1 MIQRLWLNIQKIC
14 RVSKNDEEYNQSRK
28 SNVLIVFDEM
38 ITDMIINKKMSPIIA
53 ELFSRGRKLNI
64 FTVFI
69 TSSYFKLPK
78 DVRLILTCFL
88 LWKFQANKSFNKSY
102 LFFRQILALKTYWI
116 FKKMHCKI
124 IFLLVI
130 DTNLAPENPIGFR
143 RSLLERM

>member
-1 MIQRLWLNIQKIC
+1 MNIQKIC
-14 RVSKNDEEYNQSRK
+14 RVSKNDEEYNQSKK

-88 LWKFQANKSFNKSY
+88 L
-102 LFFRQILALKTYWI
+102 
-116 FKKMHCKI
+116 
-124 IFLLVI
+124 
-130 DTNLAPENPIGFR
+130 
-143 RSLLERM
+143 

>member
-1 MIQRLWLNIQKIC
+1 MNIQKIC
-14 RVSKNDEEYNQSRK
+14 RVSKNDEEYNQSRE
-28 SNVLIVFDEM
+28 SNVLIVFDDM

-88 LWKFQANKSFNKSY
+88 L
-102 LFFRQILALKTYWI
+102 
-116 FKKMHCKI
+116 
-124 IFLLVI
+124 
-130 DTNLAPENPIGFR
+130 
-143 RSLLERM
+143 